1 MFWKKSK
8 VHVVKP
14 RGYYR
19 SQVVTSGISMGSAL
33 AIVLSYVEHKSII
46 WAILHGI
53 LSWIYVIYYA
63 IVYRLF

>member
-1 MFWKKSK
+1 MVRKAK
-8 VHVVKP
+8 VKVVRPRRRYRSHVVST
-14 RGYYR
+14 GL
-19 SQVVTSGISMGSAL
+19 SFGSAL

-63 IVYRLF
+63 IVYRIL